1 MGSHCVLFEALY
13 FGVPF
18 RDRLLEHYATNKYT
32 GDVESMLT
40 CLARDEKK
48 SSLPA
53 TNASAASAPPPLPAA
68 ARVRVSGNGEQA
80 SESGGSRPGRSVDKQ
95 SMGSPEL
102 WGRRPPDRAVEPR
115 APPRRVGL
123 ALLG

>member
-1 MGSHCVLFEALY
+1 VGSHCVLFQALY

-48 SSLPA
+48 SSLLA
-53 TNASAASAPPPLPAA
+53 TNASVASAPPPAA
-68 ARVRVSGNGEQA
+68 AVARVSVSDNQEQA
-80 SESGGSRPGRSVDKQ
+80 S
-95 SMGSPEL
+95 
-102 WGRRPPDRAVEPR
+102 
-115 APPRRVGL
+115 
-123 ALLG
+123 